1 MRAFV
6 LALALPLA
14 AAQFFGSKST
24 EPEVTF
30 DEGYEYVTAG
40 STIQLSHVK
49 SDTRL
54 TLPQVTY
61 GTGSQQQAIT
71 TQTDKASSHNFW
83 RVQVAG
89 AERGEPV
96 QCGSDVRLVNSDS
109 KFLLH
114 SHDGHKSPISSNQEV
129 SGYDGKDEGDVWVV
143 ECVKEKLWRRE
154 APVVFKHKETGKFL
168 QSLPSK
174 KYRQPIVGHQEV
186 SAGKKADSNAQW
198 KALEGYYF
206 NRVVVQK

>member
-6 LALALPLA
+6 LAFAFPLA
-14 AAQFFGSKST
+14 AAQLFGSRPS
-24 EPEVTF
+24 EPQVTLE
-30 DEGYEYVTAG
+30 EGYEYVTAG

-54 TLPQVTY
+54 TLPQVT
-61 GTGSQQQAIT
+61 QQAIT
-71 TQTDKASSHNFW
+71 TQADKGSSHNFW

-89 AERGEPV
+89 VERGSPV
-96 QCGSDVRLVNSDS
+96 ECGSDVRLLNSDTQ
-109 KFLLH
+109 FLLH
-114 SHDGHKSPISSNQEV
+114 SHDGLKSPISGNQEV
-129 SGYDGKDEGDVWVV
+129 SGYDGNDDGDVWVV
-143 ECVKEKLWRRE
+143 ECTKEKLWKRE
-154 APVVFKHKETGKFL
+154 VPVVLKHKATSKYL

-186 SAGKKADSNAQW
+186 SAGKKADANAQW